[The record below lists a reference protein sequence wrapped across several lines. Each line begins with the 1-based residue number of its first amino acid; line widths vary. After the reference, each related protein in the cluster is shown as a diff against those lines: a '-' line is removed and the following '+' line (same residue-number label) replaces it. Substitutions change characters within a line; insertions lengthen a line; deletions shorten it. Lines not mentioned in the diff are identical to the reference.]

1 MEGLEKVEFYSKW
14 NIRELKKDM
23 ILTTDIEIYI
33 IKISKMYREKVE
45 GIDIETIIEITKLT
59 KEEVK
64 AL

>member
-1 MEGLEKVEFYSKW
+1 
-14 NIRELKKDM
+14 M